1 MRVRIETRQDYEQA
15 REEGFEPL
23 IDKNFEMPIKLRV
36 ELQRELFG
44 KNGNQEANQ
53 KFYTWVWDHSDHWCA
68 ECLHPLY
75 NYSATF
81 ISHILTR
88 GGYPEM
94 AHDPRNVNILCGKCH
109 ANWEHKTTRG
119 SMRIY
124 LSNLQRIDDLTREYT
139 ENWLNK

>member
-1 MRVRIETRQDYEQA
+1 MRVSIKTRKDYEQA
-15 REEGFEPL
+15 RKEGFEPL

-53 KFYTWVWDHSDHWCA
+53 KFYAWTWNYSDHWCS
-68 ECLHPLY
+68 ECMLPLY
-75 NYSATF
+75 DYSATY

-88 GGYPEM
+88 GAHPEM
-94 AHDPRNVNILCGKCH
+94 AHDPRNINILCPKCH
-109 ANWEHKTTRG
+109 NTWEHATTRG

-124 LSNLQRIDDLTREYT
+124 LSNLQRIDDLTKEY
-139 ENWLNK
+139 NDLAK

>member
-1 MRVRIETRQDYEQA
+1 MRVRIETRQDYDKAKQS
-15 REEGFEPL
+15 GFEPL
-23 IDKNFEMPIKLRV
+23 VDTHFDMSIKLRV

-53 KFYTWVWDHSDHWCA
+53 RFYKWTWDNKPHYCE

-75 NYSATF
+75 DYSAVY

-88 GGYPEM
+88 GAYPEM
-94 AHDPRNVNILCGKCH
+94 AHDPRNINILCGQCH
-109 ANWEHKTTRG
+109 SRWEHKTTRG